1 MDFHAQNITPIRS
14 HQDLLAGGFRA
25 SLFTVFAADNL
36 CISGVRR
43 QNMESAPIS
52 AFKTSPTEDR
62 VRPMRQSTRRSF
74 LQGLGGAALSLP
86 WLESLSACPANAF
99 VPLRMAHF
107 YVPIGV
113 VRRGFFPGEGS
124 DIIPKGNLGNVM
136 KSLGRQ
142 DPNFS
147 IRSLDELTPTMQPL
161 EKLKHKIN
169 LITGMDRTF
178 QQGTD
183 VHAQCASCY
192 LSSAPPYTIK
202 GTAWPLDRT
211 LDHIVADHIGTTTPF
226 STLEFSCNSHQDNK
240 ESIYFD
246 NISWYGT
253 GHLAPSIRSPR
264 KMYQRLFSTS
274 EINRYRDITSLV
286 LEDARSLQQDLGRS
300 DRHKFDEY
308 FESIRTIE
316 KQMDRLEKM
325 RSELAQVNFEEP
337 PEAYLPRGE
346 YIRLMGDLM
355 VVALQT
361 GLTNVT
367 TFMVGPERW
376 DTPYKFEDLFDKPR
390 SHHQMSHNQ
399 TKMIDDLL
407 KVDRFHMQQFMYLME
422 RMDAIQQADGSSL
435 LDNTLFTY
443 GSGLGDGSTHQYND
457 LPIIVAGG
465 GRRLVSGQHINMPE
479 GTPLANLWLT
489 QARMLGLPLK
499 RFADSTGTID
509 SLMA

>member
-1 MDFHAQNITPIRS
+1 MKSTTRRTFLRGIGSTA
-14 HQDLLAGGFRA
+14 LA
-25 SLFTVFAADNL
+25 LPW
-36 CISGVRR
+36 
-43 QNMESAPIS
+43 MESL
-52 AFKTSPTEDR
+52 T
-62 VRPMRQSTRRSF
+62 
-74 LQGLGGAALSLP
+74 AATVVKS
-86 WLESLSACPANAF
+86 
-99 VPLRMAHF
+99 VPRRMAHF

-113 VRRGFFPGEGS
+113 VRRGFFPGEAE
-124 DIIPKGNLGNVM
+124 DVIPKGNLGNVM
-136 KSLGRQ
+136 KSLGKQ

-147 IRSLDELTPTMQPL
+147 VKPLEELTPTMQPL
-161 EKLKHKIN
+161 EGLKQKIN

-192 LSSAPPYTIK
+192 LSSAQPYTIK

-211 LDHIVADHIGTTTPF
+211 LDHLVADHVGTTTPF
-226 STLEFSCNSHQDNK
+226 PTLEFSCNSHTDNK

-253 GHLAPSIRSPR
+253 GHLAPSIRNPR
-264 KMYQRLFSTS
+264 TMYRRLFSTK
-274 EINRYRDITSLV
+274 EIDSYRDITNLV
-286 LEDARSLQQDLGRS
+286 LEDARSLQQYLGKS
-300 DRHKFDEY
+300 DRHKFAEY
-308 FESIRTIE
+308 FDSIRSIE
-316 KQMDRLEKM
+316 KQMDRLETM
-325 RSELAQVNFEEP
+325 RSELAKVDFEEP

-376 DTPYKFEDLFDKPR
+376 DTPYKFEGLFDKPR

-407 KVDRFHMQQFMYLME
+407 KVDRFHMEQFVYLAQK
-422 RMDAIQQADGSSL
+422 MDAIEQADGTSL

-465 GRRLVSGQHINMPE
+465 GSIVKSGQHINMPE

-489 QARMLGLPLK
+489 QAQMMGLPIQS
-499 RFADSTGTID
+499 FADSSGTIRD
-509 SLMA
+509 LYA

>member
-1 MDFHAQNITPIRS
+1 MKTKS
-14 HQDLLAGGFRA
+14 
-25 SLFTVFAADNL
+25 
-36 CISGVRR
+36 RR
-43 QNMESAPIS
+43 N
-52 AFKTSPTEDR
+52 
-62 VRPMRQSTRRSF
+62 F
-74 LQGLGGAALSLP
+74 LRGLGGAVLALP
-86 WLESLSACPANAF
+86 WMESISAGAATKVAPQ
-99 VPLRMAHF
+99 RMAHF

-113 VRRGFFPGEGS
+113 VRRGFFPGEA
-124 DIIPKGNLGNVM
+124 DDVIPKGNLGNVM
-136 KSLGRQ
+136 RSLGEQ
-142 DPNFS
+142 NPSFS
-147 IRSLDELTPTMQPL
+147 VKQLDKLTPTMQPL
-161 EKLKHKIN
+161 ENFKHKIN

-192 LSSAPPYTIK
+192 LSSAKPYTIK

-211 LDHIVADHIGTTTPF
+211 LDHVVADYVGTKTPF
-226 STLEFSCNSHQDNK
+226 RTLEFSCNSHRDNK

-253 GHLAPSIRSPR
+253 GHLAPSIRDPR
-264 KMYQRLFSTS
+264 KMYHRLFSTQ
-274 EINRYRDITSLV
+274 EIHRYREVTSLV
-286 LEDARSLQQDLGRS
+286 LEDARSLKKDLGYI
-300 DRHKFDEY
+300 DRQKFVEY

-316 KQMDRLEKM
+316 EQMDRLEKM
-325 RSELAQVNFEEP
+325 KAELAKVTFDEP
-337 PEAYLPRGE
+337 SETHLPRGQ

-361 GLTNVT
+361 GLTNVA
-367 TFMVGPERW
+367 TFMIGPERW
-376 DTPYKFEDLFDKPR
+376 DTPFMFESLFDKPR

-407 KVDRFHMQQFMYLME
+407 KVDRFHMEQFVYLLTK
-422 RMDAIQQADGSSL
+422 MDKIDQSDGTSL

-465 GRRLVSGQHINMPE
+465 GNRVRAGQHINMPE

-489 QARMLGLPLK
+489 QARLMGLDLK
-499 RFADSTGTID
+499 EFADSNGIVSALLKD
-509 SLMA
+509 S